1 MIGVCLWVS
10 KDSCDAWRASQADA
24 RRREAKARASCRRA
38 VCGYKCGE
46 AVGLPGSTAPGTAWA
61 DIPDD
66 WTCPDCG
73 SRNADFQLVD
83 VTGWAR
89 KRANGSVEL
98 AMINNRVAMTAWLSG
113 LALTV

>member
-1 MIGVCLWVS
+1 M
-10 KDSCDAWRASQADA
+10 
-24 RRREAKARASCRRA
+24 
-38 VCGYKCGE
+38 CGYTCDE

-89 KRANGSVEL
+89 KRRNGSVEL

-113 LALTV
+113 LALTD